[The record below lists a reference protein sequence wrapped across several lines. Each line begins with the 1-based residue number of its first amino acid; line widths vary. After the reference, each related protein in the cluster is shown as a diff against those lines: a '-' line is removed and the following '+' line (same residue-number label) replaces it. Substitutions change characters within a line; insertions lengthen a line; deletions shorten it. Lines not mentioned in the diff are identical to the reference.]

1 MSSSDFR
8 SRDAKSTENA
18 LSRVYTSAQVR
29 AIEDHFRGIDMM
41 RRAGRAAFE
50 FLRARTTPD
59 TKILL
64 LVGPGNNGG
73 DALACA
79 AELATVGYAP
89 QIAML
94 GDPAKFGED
103 ASNAWKRVKELGIGF
118 IDDRPINYGEHI
130 DWIVDGLFGIGLK
143 RPIESGV
150 AKRCQWVENERD
162 RGVQVLSLDVPSGID
177 ADTGA
182 IVGDTAIVATHTVT
196 FIAFKPGLLTGAAL
210 DHVGALH
217 LASLDLDTSVVAH
230 SMSSFNADDAR
241 ALMRPALANAHKGTN
256 GTLAIF
262 GGANGMLGAALLA
275 SRAAMRMGAGKVKV
289 GWLAELYPQVDPLM
303 PEVMM
308 RSASDL
314 MNDECNA
321 IVIGCGL
328 GISGVA
334 VRAMKSQLKRDIPIV
349 IDADGLN
356 LIAESAELAKLVQRR
371 ASRKAPTI
379 ITPHPAEAGRLLGAS
394 TASIQTDRIR
404 AARDL
409 AKGYNCI
416 AVLKGA
422 GTVVADGEFVTI
434 NTTGNPL
441 LATAGT
447 GDVLAGM
454 IGALLAQGYGAANA
468 ARIGVALHG
477 DAADALKA
485 KGVRRAV
492 ASDIIVELAKL

>member
-1 MSSSDFR
+1 
-8 SRDAKSTENA
+8 
-18 LSRVYTSAQVR
+18 
-29 AIEDHFRGIDMM
+29 MM

-50 FLRARTTPD
+50 FLRARTTTD
-59 TKILL
+59 ARILL

-79 AELATVGYAP
+79 AELATAGYAP

-94 GDPAKFGED
+94 GDPSKFGED
-103 ASNAWKRVKELGIGF
+103 ANNAWKRVTELGIG
-118 IDDRPINYGEHI
+118 IVDDRPIKLGDHF

-143 RPIESGV
+143 RPIKSGV
-150 AKRCQWVENERD
+150 SEWCQLTENERLQ
-162 RGVQVLSLDVPSGID
+162 GTQVLSLDVPSGID

-182 IVGDTAIVATHTVT
+182 IIGDTAVVATHTLT
-196 FIAFKPGLLTGAAL
+196 FIALKPGLLTGAAL
-210 DHVGALH
+210 DHVGELH
-217 LASLDLDTSVVAH
+217 LASLDLDSSVIAH

-241 ALMRPALANAHKGTN
+241 ALMRSARANAHKGTN

-289 GWLAELYPQVDPLM
+289 GWLAEPYPQVDPLM

-314 MNDECNA
+314 MNDACDA

-328 GISGVA
+328 GVSGAA
-334 VRAMKSQLKRDIPIV
+334 VRAMNSQLKRDIPIL

-356 LIAESAELAKLVQRR
+356 LIAESAELAKLVQQR
-371 ASRKAPTI
+371 AQRKAPTI
-379 ITPHPAEAGRLLGAS
+379 ITPHPAEAARLLGAS
-394 TASIQTDRIR
+394 TASVQSDRVR

-409 AKGYNCI
+409 AKGYRCV

-422 GTVVADGEFVTI
+422 GTVVADGEYVTI

-454 IGALLAQGYGAANA
+454 VGALLAQGYDTANA
-468 ARIGVALHG
+468 AR
-477 DAADALKA
+477 
-485 KGVRRAV
+485 
-492 ASDIIVELAKL
+492 